1 MTPSQPELGWSDRRP
16 ERAVRSNPMPVRL
29 PRWTWVLVLPMLV
42 GALLLMHGL
51 DARAGESHASGPA
64 AATAGAGAEHH
75 HDRSAPSE
83 HGTHCADCMAGHVMV
98 ACVAIIT
105 AVGVIRAARRLLA
118 GGRPVSAVA
127 VVDRVRSLV
136 ELARPP
142 DPPWVRLSVMR
153 C

>member
-1 MTPSQPELGWSDRRP
+1 MSTIDLSPA
-16 ERAVRSNPMPVRL
+16 RAVRSTVMPVRL

-64 AATAGAGAEHH
+64 AATAGADAEHH

-83 HGTHCADCMAGHVMV
+83 HGAHCADCMAGHVMV

-118 GGRPVSAVA
+118 RGRSVSAVA
-127 VVDRVRSLV
+127 VIDRVRGLV